1 MDREAQP
8 RLGLGRDAGALEA
21 SLEDEVADG
30 AGAEGDVAVGR
41 SADADALR
49 TDGDESVVHAS
60 RRRNARR
67 GAGERARRKI
77 VLSPMKVAVK
87 RVRGRR

>member
-1 MDREAQP
+1 MKLSPGSASD
-8 RLGLGRDAGALEA
+8 DAGALEA

-67 GAGERARRKI
+67 GAGERAGRI